1 MNSVLF
7 LLAAI
12 GFVCVSVFV
21 FMNYPLAWRKDR
33 LFVTV
38 LVLWHLLGTSCL
50 VWVFVFFRSIAHEN
64 VRYEICRIA
73 TFFYVSTMLLGL
85 LFLLRL
91 IYSRAWQFL
100 LRRTGRRAMEK
111 KLLIADR
118 RHQTVLF
125 ILVSFAVSILGYFNI
140 DYLHLHQYDVSVF
153 AESADRELR
162 ICLIADIHA
171 GSGTW
176 QYTYDD
182 MAKQIDA
189 CDADVLLIG
198 GDLCDETTAPRDL
211 KNFVSALQTVR
222 QPRYGIYYVYG
233 NHDDLMENWDAGVRQ
248 LFGELG
254 IRILADEMVILGR
267 DIQLIG
273 RLDPSLGA
281 EKTGPL
287 FRRLNPDPEK
297 PILVLTHRP
306 KYLQEMASLGCD
318 LVMAGHT
325 HGFNIPQFLGVSLV
339 NDMISGILHYGDM
352 TAVTTSGTGA
362 WGFHYKW
369 PAESE
374 VVCITVHFDTPGG
387 EEA

>member
-1 MNSVLF
+1 VNSVSF

-12 GFVCVSVFV
+12 GFVIVSVFV
-21 FMNYPLAWRKDR
+21 FMNYPLAWRKDK
-33 LFVTV
+33 LFVTI
-38 LVLWHLLGTSCL
+38 LALWHLLGTSCL
-50 VWVFVFFRSIAHEN
+50 ICVFVFFRSIPLEN

-73 TFFYVSTMLLGL
+73 TFFNVSTMLLGL
-85 LFLLRL
+85 LFLIRL
-91 IYSRAWQFL
+91 IYSRAWHFL
-100 LRRTGRRAMEK
+100 LRRTGRKAVARK
-111 KLLIADR
+111 PWIADR
-118 RHQTVLF
+118 RNQTVFF
-125 ILVSFAVSILGYFNI
+125 ILLSFAICIAGYFNVDI
-140 DYLHLHQYDVSVF
+140 LHLHRYDVNVT
-153 AESADRELR
+153 AKSADSELR

-176 QYTYDD
+176 EYTYDD

-198 GDLCDETTAPRDL
+198 GDLCDETTAERDL
-211 KNFVSALQTVR
+211 KNFISVLKEIK
-222 QPRYGIYYVYG
+222 QPRYGIYYIYG
-233 NHDDLMENWDAGVRQ
+233 NHDDLVENWAADVRP

-254 IRILADEMVILGR
+254 VRILTDEMVILGE

-281 EKTGPL
+281 EKIADL
-287 FRRLNPDPEK
+287 FKRLNPDPNK

-306 KYLQEMASLGCD
+306 KHLRELASLGCD

-325 HGFNIPQFLGVSLV
+325 HGFNIPQFLGVSPV
-339 NDMISGILHYGDM
+339 NDMISGIRHYGDM

-374 VVCITVHFDTPGG
+374 VVCITVHFCSQ
-387 EEA
+387 EVEKQ

>member
-1 MNSVLF
+1 MSSFAF

-12 GFVCVSVFV
+12 GFVGVSVFV
-21 FMNYPLAWRKDR
+21 FMNYPLAWRKDK

-38 LVLWHLLGTSCL
+38 LALWHLLGTSCL
-50 VWVFVFFRSIAHEN
+50 ICVFVFFRSIAHEN

-73 TFFYVSTMLLGL
+73 TIFYASTMLMGL
-85 LFLLRL
+85 FFLLRL

-100 LRRTGRRAMEK
+100 LRRIGCREEGEK
-111 KLLIADR
+111 MLISDR
-118 RHQTVLF
+118 RYQTVFF
-125 ILVSFAVSILGYFNI
+125 ILLSFTVSIFGYFNI
-140 DYLHLHQYDVSVF
+140 DYLHLRRYDVNISAKS
-153 AESADRELR
+153 AESELR
-162 ICLIADIHA
+162 ICLIADVHA

-182 MAKQIDA
+182 IAEQIDA

-198 GDLCDETTAPRDL
+198 GDLCDETTAVRDM
-211 KNFVSALQTVR
+211 KNFVSALQTIR
-222 QPRYGIYYVYG
+222 KPRYGIYYIYG
-233 NHDDLMENWDAGVRQ
+233 NHDDLVENWDAGIRQ
-248 LFGELG
+248 QFGKLG
-254 IRILADEMVILGR
+254 VRILTDEMVTLGA

-273 RLDPSLGA
+273 CLDPSLGA
-281 EKTGPL
+281 EKTDAL
-287 FRRLNPDPEK
+287 FRRLNPDPAR

-306 KYLQEMASLGCD
+306 KFLRKMASLGCD

-325 HGFNIPQFLGVSLV
+325 HGFNIPQFLGTSLV
-339 NDMISGILHYGDM
+339 NDMISGIRHYGEM

-374 VVCITVHFDTPGG
+374 VVCITVHFDTAGDK
-387 EEA
+387 AI

>member
-1 MNSVLF
+1 MNSVSF

-12 GFVCVSVFV
+12 GLVAVSAFV
-21 FMNYPLAWRKDR
+21 FMNYPLSWRKDR

-38 LVLWHLLGTSCL
+38 LALWHLLGTACL
-50 VWVFVFFRSIAHEN
+50 VCVFVFFRSIAHEN

-73 TFFYVSTMLLGL
+73 TLFYISTMLMGL
-85 LFLLRL
+85 FFLLRL
-91 IYSRAWQFL
+91 IYTRAWQFL
-100 LRRTGRRAMEK
+100 VRRTGRRPGK
-111 KLLIADR
+111 KWQLLADR
-118 RHQTVLF
+118 RRQTVLF
-125 ILVSFAVSILGYFNI
+125 ILLSFAVSILGYFNI
-140 DYLHLHQYDVSVF
+140 DYLHLRRYDVTVS
-153 AESADRELR
+153 AQSADSELR

-182 MAKQIDA
+182 MAQQIDA
-189 CDADVLLIG
+189 CEADVLLIG
-198 GDLCDETTAPRDL
+198 GDLCDETTAARDL
-211 KNFVSALQTVR
+211 KNFMSALRSVR

-233 NHDDLMENWDAGVRQ
+233 NHDDLVEKWDAGVRQ
-248 LFGELG
+248 QFGELG
-254 IRILADEMVILGR
+254 VRILMDEMVILGE

-273 RLDPSLGA
+273 CLDPSLGA
-281 EKTGPL
+281 EKTGSL
-287 FRRLNPDPEK
+287 LRRLNPDPDK
-297 PILVLTHRP
+297 PILVLSHRP
-306 KYLQEMASLGCD
+306 RHLREMASLGCD

-339 NDMISGILHYGDM
+339 NDMISGIRHYGDM

-374 VVCITVHFDTPGG
+374 VVCITVHFDAPGG
-387 EEA
+387 EET